1 MNRKTMSQ
9 IGGAAAITL
18 CFGVALAAPAQAKT
32 VAPSATGTCS
42 GSSTVKIHTSE
53 HKKGIKVRA
62 QIKTGTP
69 GELWVWTLTDNG
81 TTVNTDETSTGH
93 NGKLVVRETIPNLD
107 GTDTIDFT
115 AVDSVTGE
123 TCTVETM
130 VG

>member
-1 MNRKTMSQ
+1 MNRMTISR
-9 IGGAAAITL
+9 IGGAAAIAL
-18 CFGVALAAPAQAKT
+18 CFGVAMGAPAQAKT

-62 QIKTGTP
+62 QVKTGTA
-69 GELWVWTLTDNG
+69 GELWMWALTDNG
-81 TTVNTDETSTGH
+81 TTVNADETATGH

-107 GTDTIDFT
+107 GPDTIDFA
-115 AVDSVTGE
+115 AVDTVTGE
-123 TCTVETM
+123 TCTVETV